1 MTIKNKKNIP
11 INFFEIFYKLVTYG
25 SFTNTADAL
34 GITKAAVS
42 HTIKQLEKEL
52 KVDLLIRTTRRLS
65 LTHEGKLLF
74 EYCKTLQ
81 NEIENI
87 RDLAESFHS
96 EPSGILKIN
105 TSSFFAK
112 SVLIGL
118 IKEYSKKFS
127 KVKIEVNI
135 EERMPNF
142 KTQETDIIL
151 GVNWTPPEDIIARKI
166 ATTRYILCA
175 SPVYLE
181 LYGIPSSLSDLVNH
195 KYIPHSS
202 RATALVN
209 IRESKVNAQMP
220 PSDLSANNMEFMK
233 ECVLNDLGIAQF
245 HEYIVKDEIQSG
257 KLVELLKDEFL
268 DHQDIYIYY
277 PKNKFVQPKV
287 KEFVK
292 LVMNSQIFT

>member
-209 IRESKVNAQMP
+209 IRESKVNIQMP

-245 HEYIVKDEIQSG
+245 HEYIVKDEIQNG

>member
-1 MTIKNKKNIP
+1 MKNKKNIP

-245 HEYIVKDEIQSG
+245 HEYIVKDEIQNG

>member
-118 IKEYSKKFS
+118 IKEYSKRFS

-181 LYGIPSSLSDLVNH
+181 IYGIPSSLSDLVNH

-245 HEYIVKDEIQSG
+245 HEYIVKDEIQNG

>member
-1 MTIKNKKNIP
+1 MKNKKNIP

-209 IRESKVNAQMP
+209 IRESKVNIQMP

-245 HEYIVKDEIQSG
+245 HEYIVKDEIQNG

>member
-181 LYGIPSSLSDLVNH
+181 LYGIPSNLSDLVNH

-209 IRESKVNAQMP
+209 IRESKVKAQVP

-245 HEYIVKDEIQSG
+245 HEYIVKDEIQNG

>member
-1 MTIKNKKNIP
+1 MKNKKNIP
-11 INFFEIFYKLVTYG
+11 ISFFEIFYKLVTYG
-25 SFTNTADAL
+25 SFTNTANTL

-96 EPSGILKIN
+96 EPSGTLKIN

-112 SVLIGL
+112 SVLISL
-118 IKEYSKKFS
+118 IKEYSERFKR
-127 KVKIEVNI
+127 VKIEVNI

-142 KTQETDIIL
+142 KAQETDIIL

-175 SPVYLE
+175 SPIYLE
-181 LYGIPSSLSDLVNH
+181 HNGIPSSLHDLASY
-195 KYIPHSS
+195 KYIPHKS
-202 RATALVN
+202 RTTALVN
-209 IRESKVNAQMP
+209 IKKNNLNPQIL
-220 PSDLSANNMEFMK
+220 PSDLSANNIEFIK
-233 ECVLNDLGIAQF
+233 ECVLNGFGIAQF
-245 HEYIVKDEIQSG
+245 HEYIVKDEIQNG
-257 KLVELLKDEFL
+257 KLVELLRDEFL
-268 DHQDIYIYY
+268 DQQDIYIYY
-277 PKNKFVQPKV
+277 AKNKFVQPKV
-287 KEFVK
+287 KEFVN
-292 LVMNSQIFT
+292 LVVSKQIL

>member
-1 MTIKNKKNIP
+1 MKNKKNIP

-181 LYGIPSSLSDLVNH
+181 LYGIPSNLSDLVNH

-209 IRESKVNAQMP
+209 IRESKVKAQVP

-245 HEYIVKDEIQSG
+245 HEYIVKDEIQNG

>member
-1 MTIKNKKNIP
+1 MKNKKNIP

>member
-1 MTIKNKKNIP
+1 MKNKKNIP

-96 EPSGILKIN
+96 EPSGILKVNI
-105 TSSFFAK
+105 SSFFAK

-195 KYIPHSS
+195 KYIRHSS

>member
-1 MTIKNKKNIP
+1 MKNKKNIP

-74 EYCKTLQ
+74 EYCKALQ
-81 NEIENI
+81 NEIGNI

-118 IKEYSKKFS
+118 IKKYSKKFS
-127 KVKIEVNI
+127 KVKIEVHI

-175 SPVYLE
+175 SPIYLE
-181 LYGIPSSLSDLVNH
+181 HNGIPSSLSDLVNH

-209 IRESKVNAQMP
+209 IKESKVNAQMP

>member
-245 HEYIVKDEIQSG
+245 HEYIVKDEIQNG

>member
-11 INFFEIFYKLVTYG
+11 INLFEIFYKLVTYG
-25 SFTNTADAL
+25 SFTNTANAL
-34 GITKAAVS
+34 GITKAAIS
-42 HTIKQLEKEL
+42 HSIKQLEKEL

-96 EPSGILKIN
+96 EPSGTLKIN

-118 IKEYSKKFS
+118 IKEYSKRFS

-175 SPVYLE
+175 SPVYLQHN
-181 LYGIPSSLSDLVNH
+181 GIPTNLSDLANH
-195 KYIPHSS
+195 KYIPHKS
-202 RATALVN
+202 RTTALVN
-209 IRESKVNAQMP
+209 IKKNNLNPQTLPFE
-220 PSDLSANNMEFMK
+220 LSANNIEFIK

-245 HEYIVKDEIQSG
+245 HEYIVKDEIQNG

-268 DHQDIYIYY
+268 DQQDIYIYY

-287 KEFVK
+287 KEFVN